1 MKYYEIQN
9 DMLILFWTKIRR
21 IKFSIY
27 DQLRM
32 DELSQILPGN
42 IHITYDRDKM
52 SVADVVMLSL
62 LFLYRELEDDLEK
75 PEHQIWVVWGYES
88 EVNYPWMFSDELK
101 DIFDLWMTYHLDS
114 DIVLPYRLTKRMRR
128 RLSFCRYLIRM

>member
-88 EVNYPWMFSDELK
+88 EVNYP
-101 DIFDLWMTYHLDS
+101 DLWMTYHLDS
-114 DIVLPYRLTKRMRR
+114 DIVLPYRLTKRKKR
-128 RLSFCRYLIRM
+128 RLSFCRYL

>member
-101 DIFDLWMTYHLDS
+101 DIFDLWIRILCY
-114 DIVLPYRLTKRMRR
+114 LTD
-128 RLSFCRYLIRM
+128 

>member
-1 MKYYEIQN
+1 
-9 DMLILFWTKIRR
+9 MLILFWTKIRR

-62 LFLYRELEDDLEK
+62 LF
-75 PEHQIWVVWGYES
+75 IS
-88 EVNYPWMFSDELK
+88 
-101 DIFDLWMTYHLDS
+101 
-114 DIVLPYRLTKRMRR
+114 
-128 RLSFCRYLIRM
+128 

>member
-75 PEHQIWVVWGYES
+75 PEG
-88 EVNYPWMFSDELK
+88 L
-101 DIFDLWMTYHLDS
+101 
-114 DIVLPYRLTKRMRR
+114 
-128 RLSFCRYLIRM
+128 

>member
-52 SVADVVMLSL
+52 SVAD
-62 LFLYRELEDDLEK
+62 
-75 PEHQIWVVWGYES
+75 
-88 EVNYPWMFSDELK
+88 N
-101 DIFDLWMTYHLDS
+101 
-114 DIVLPYRLTKRMRR
+114 
-128 RLSFCRYLIRM
+128 

>member
-1 MKYYEIQN
+1 
-9 DMLILFWTKIRR
+9 MLILFWTKIRR

-62 LFLYRELEDDLEK
+62 LEDDLEK
-75 PEHQIWVVWGYES
+75 PEHQIWVV
-88 EVNYPWMFSDELK
+88 
-101 DIFDLWMTYHLDS
+101 
-114 DIVLPYRLTKRMRR
+114 
-128 RLSFCRYLIRM
+128 

>member
-1 MKYYEIQN
+1 
-9 DMLILFWTKIRR
+9 MLILFWTKIRR

-52 SVADVVMLSL
+52 SVADVVMLNL

-75 PEHQIWVVWGYES
+75 PEH
-88 EVNYPWMFSDELK
+88 
-101 DIFDLWMTYHLDS
+101 
-114 DIVLPYRLTKRMRR
+114 
-128 RLSFCRYLIRM
+128 

>member
-9 DMLILFWTKIRR
+9 DMLILFCTKIRR

-75 PEHQIWVVWGYES
+75 PEHQIWVV
-88 EVNYPWMFSDELK
+88 
-101 DIFDLWMTYHLDS
+101 
-114 DIVLPYRLTKRMRR
+114 
-128 RLSFCRYLIRM
+128 

>member
-9 DMLILFWTKIRR
+9 DILILFWTKIRR

-128 RLSFCRYLIRM
+128 RLSFCRYL